1 MSEELIL
8 TGARIVTAD
17 AIIDGSVVV
26 RNGVIAELAPG
37 PARAAGAINC
47 GGGYL
52 LPGLVELHTDNLEKH
67 VGPRPGVRW
76 PMKAAVLAH
85 DAQVAAAG
93 ITTVYDALTVGEMR
107 EDRVRAEMLGEAVTA
122 IGEAHR
128 AGVLRAEH
136 FLHMRCEVGHEHIVG
151 LVRPFLDDPMVRLVS
166 LMDHSPGQRQFAT
179 VEKYNEYY
187 QGKFGYTD
195 EEMRVLARQ
204 RIENTERFAS
214 KNRTEI
220 AALCAARDLRR
231 ASHDDAKI
239 EHVEEAIGFG
249 VTIAEFPTT
258 RVAAEAAHRVG
269 MAVVMGAP
277 NLVRGGSHSGN
288 ISAAALAEEGVLDI
302 LSSDYV
308 PCSLLHSA
316 FLLHAQLGLPL
327 PEAVAKVSLN
337 PARALGLG
345 DRGEIA
351 TGKRGDL
358 VLVSLVGDM
367 PVARQTWRLGARIV

>member
-8 TGARIVTAD
+8 TNAKIVTAD
-17 AIIDGSVVV
+17 AVIEGTVVV
-26 RNGVIAELAPG
+26 RDGVIVELAPD
-37 PARAAGAINC
+37 PARGSGAVDC
-47 GGGYL
+47 GGDYL

-76 PMKAAVLAH
+76 PMRAAVLAH

-107 EDRVRAEMLGEAVTA
+107 EDRVRAEMLGDAVTA
-122 IGEAHR
+122 IGEAQR
-128 AGVLRAEH
+128 ARVFRAEH
-136 FLHMRCEVGHEHIVG
+136 FLHMRCEVGHEHIVD
-151 LVRPFLDDPMVRLVS
+151 LVRPFLDDPMVGLVS

-195 EEMRVLARQ
+195 EEMRALASQ
-204 RIENTERFAS
+204 RIENTERFAG
-214 KNRTEI
+214 KNRAEI
-220 AALCAARDLRR
+220 ASLCAARELRR
-231 ASHDDAKI
+231 ASHDDAKL
-239 EHVEEAIGFG
+239 EHVEEAAGFG

-258 RVAAEAAHRVG
+258 RVAAEAAHRIG

-288 ISAAALAEEGVLDI
+288 ISAAALAQYGVLDI

-316 FLLHAQLGLPL
+316 FLLHVQLGLPL

-367 PVARQTWRLGARIV
+367 PVARQAWRLGERIV